1 MYVPFTAPRLETNE
15 TGAQGEMRMKIV
27 AGAVLG
33 AVLIGLSGAAVAQDK
48 ANGRPFWVGE
58 HSWPNQ
64 QAFIDSGARCAT
76 KPLSDFDRT
85 TIEEKI
91 GPFIAARAQLL
102 RDANANKGKPGG
114 GGGGGGGGGTTV
126 LGGVIQV
133 YVHVIRSSS
142 GAGDVSET
150 RIAQQLNVLN
160 AAFASTGWSFNLVDT
175 TRTDNDSWY
184 TMTPGSTA
192 ETQAKTALRKGS
204 ADDLNIYLANIGNG
218 LLGWATFPSNYAS
231 APSRDGVVVLSAS
244 LPGGNAAPYNLGD
257 TATHEIG
264 HWMGLYHTFQG
275 GCARQETGG
284 DIVADTP
291 AERSAAYGCPTN
303 RDSCTSLAGLD
314 PIYNFM
320 DYTDDGC
327 MFEFTAAQDAR
338 MDALFSAYR
347 YQK

>member
-1 MYVPFTAPRLETNE
+1 M
-15 TGAQGEMRMKIV
+15 QIV

-33 AVLIGLSGAAVAQDK
+33 AVLMVSSGAAVAQDK

-58 HSWPNQ
+58 HSWPSQ
-64 QAFIDSGARCAT
+64 QAFVDSGARCAT
-76 KPLSDFDRT
+76 KPLSDLDRALV
-85 TIEEKI
+85 EEKI
-91 GPFIAARAQLL
+91 GPFVSARAQLL

-114 GGGGGGGGGTTV
+114 GGGGGGGGTAVT
-126 LGGVIQV
+126 GGVIQL

-142 GAGDVSET
+142 GAGDVSDT
-150 RIAQQLNVLN
+150 RIAQQINVMN
-160 AAFASTGWSFNLVDT
+160 SAFASTGWSFNLT
-175 TRTDNDSWY
+175 GTARTDNDSWY

-192 ETQAKTALRKGS
+192 ETQAKSALRMGS
-204 ADDLNIYLANIGNG
+204 ADDLNIYLANIGGG

-231 APSRDGVVVLSAS
+231 TPSRDGVVVLSAS

-257 TATHEIG
+257 TATHEVG

-291 AERSAAYGCPTN
+291 AERSAAYGCPVN

-314 PIYNFM
+314 PINNFM
-320 DYTDDGC
+320 DYTDDAC
-327 MFEFTAAQDAR
+327 MVEFTTAQDAR
-338 MDALFSAYR
+338 MDAMFSAYR